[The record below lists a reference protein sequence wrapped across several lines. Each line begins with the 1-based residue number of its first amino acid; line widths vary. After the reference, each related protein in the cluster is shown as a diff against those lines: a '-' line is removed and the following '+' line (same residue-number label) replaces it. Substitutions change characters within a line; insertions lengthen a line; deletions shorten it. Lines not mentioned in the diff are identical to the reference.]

1 MVLCKDVLRLVASH
15 INMESLSS
23 FRLVCREW
31 NASIENEWEVV
42 VTNNSALNDS
52 NAQSAESENICNASP
67 QNSTNLHLYRNE
79 FWMDKLK
86 TYFWKYLEYLNPVQ
100 EGERGYRQAL
110 SLEQRFNVFVLKERY
125 RIQRHVKRL
134 ENKKKKLASQG
145 DFIFSI
151 RPIIKAQ
158 KERALGRFKYML
170 LVHNDVCNYLLKLA
184 CDEIEIYNALED
196 NIIKLLEWFVKDLIK
211 SEDLL
216 IRSFKAMKN
225 NTVDA
230 ITLDKY
236 ITTHHDNVSH
246 TFFDHMECFSFEQF
260 KELAHHIKEAPKTEL
275 IRTKVIIHLFKQ
287 VLLTDDVQNID
298 ILAEILERKLGK
310 PLFHQTLFNNFLNS
324 FDDSR
329 HPISVFWDKHKLL
342 LYMEKKFDVS
352 IGASYL
358 TQILSFSE
366 EMKPDS
372 NIVEELIRKHYQQD
386 VKKIETF
393 LHFTLARSFRKKR
406 FLRLRPKPK
415 LFLYEI
421 LEYLVLTYN
430 LNLFN
435 YAPSETYIHYE
446 SNLIEYFLQWSFSQ
460 ENWNMLLFIMKKQI
474 EKNNH
479 VDLYSYFEVETV
491 GSKSVEKLNFAS
503 FKNSKSLQSFIVLAR
518 LGKCRSCGGHAEI
531 EFFEQQTNLIPTL
544 KEKFEME
551 VEKQRQ
557 LKEEM
562 QRYRTDWR

>member
-1 MVLCKDVLRLVASH
+1 MVLCKDVLRLVASY
-15 INMESLSS
+15 IDMESLSS

-42 VTNNSALNDS
+42 VTNKSALHDS
-52 NAQSAESENICNASP
+52 NAQSSESENIFNPSP

-86 TYFWKYLEYLNPVQ
+86 TYFWKYLEYLHPVQ
-100 EGERGYRQAL
+100 EGERVFGQAL

-145 DFIFSI
+145 DFIYCI

-184 CDEIEIYNALED
+184 CDEIDNALED
-196 NIIKLLEWFVKDLIK
+196 NIIKLLEWFVKDLK

-216 IRSFKAMKN
+216 IRSFKAMKK
-225 NTVDA
+225 NTVDTN
-230 ITLDKY
+230 TLDKY
-236 ITTHHDNVSH
+236 ITTHHDNVSN
-246 TFFDHMECFSFEQF
+246 TFFDHIECFSFEQF
-260 KELAHHIKEAPKTEL
+260 KELAHHIKESPKTEL
-275 IRTKVIIHLFKQ
+275 IRTNVIIHLFKQ

-298 ILAEILERKLGK
+298 ILTEILERKLGK

-324 FDDSR
+324 FDDSK

-366 EMKPDS
+366 AMKPDS

-386 VKKIETF
+386 FKKIETF
-393 LHFTLARSFRKKR
+393 LHFTLARSFRKER
-406 FLRLRPKPK
+406 FLRLIPKPK

-435 YAPSETYIHYE
+435 YAPSDTCIHYE
-446 SNLIEYFLQWSFSQ
+446 SNLVEYFLQRSFSQ
-460 ENWNMLLFIMKKQI
+460 VQVDWDMLLFIMKKQI

-479 VDLYSYFEVETV
+479 VDLYSYFEVETI
-491 GSKSVEKLNFAS
+491 GSKSVEKLNLAS
-503 FKNSKSLQSFIVLAR
+503 LKNSKSLQSQVLAR
-518 LGKCRSCGGHAEI
+518 LGRSVWAKSRDVYAEI
-531 EFFEQQTNLIPTL
+531 EFFEQKTNLIPNL
-544 KEKFEME
+544 EEKIEIE

-557 LKEEM
+557 IIEM
-562 QRYRTDWR
+562 QRYRTAWR